1 MLTLNSQTKRY
12 ILVFFLWLLPAAIS
26 MSRAQTGDTL
36 IPGKPMMLYF
46 RFDRSIVDSG
56 YMDNCHTLHA
66 LDQLLRDSRP
76 AAWIDS
82 LTVCSFSSPDGDE
95 AYNRRLALKRAQAVK
110 DYFVWKYPH
119 LDRHRIHTHPQ
130 GENWTGLRQAI
141 ELDPSVPHREEVLQ
155 ILGATT
161 DIRRCK
167 MLLRQ
172 LNGGAAYH
180 YIEKNLL
187 RYLRNASICTVYYRY
202 LLPDSLHPLTLRPQ
216 APFVVPGDAAATAVA
231 VVGQPS
237 DRLSPFSDRVYRIR
251 RPLFAVKTN
260 LLFDVAMMP
269 NIEVEVPLGNRWSV
283 SGELMFPW
291 WLFEDDKY
299 CLQVLSGGVEGRY
312 WLGNRTHRRTLT
324 GHFAGLYAGGGKYDL
339 QNDRNGYQ
347 GEFFI
352 AAGVSYGYAL
362 PIGRKLS
369 LEFSLG
375 IGLLRTGYEHYHAI
389 DNHQT
394 LLWQNNG
401 KYTWLGPTK
410 AKISFVWLLDRLV
423 KGQEKGGTR

>member
-1 MLTLNSQTKRY
+1 
-12 ILVFFLWLLPAAIS
+12 
-26 MSRAQTGDTL
+26 MSHAQTGDTL
-36 IPGKPMMLYF
+36 ASGKPRMLYF
-46 RFDRSIVDSG
+46 RFDRSLVDSG
-56 YMDNCHTLHA
+56 YMDNRHTLHQ
-66 LDQLLRDSRP
+66 LDQLLRDTRLTVR
-76 AAWIDS
+76 IDS
-82 LTVCSFSSPDGDE
+82 LIVCSFSSPDGDE
-95 AYNRRLALKRAQAVK
+95 AYNRRLALQRAQAVK
-110 DYFVWKYPH
+110 GYFVWKYPH
-119 LDRHRIHTHPQ
+119 LDQRRIRTRPQ
-130 GENWTGLRQAI
+130 GENWSGLRQAI
-141 ELDPSVPHREEVLQ
+141 ELDPSVPDREEVLQ
-155 ILGATT
+155 ILDATT
-161 DIRRCK
+161 DIRQCK
-167 MLLRQ
+167 TLLRR
-172 LNGGAAYH
+172 LNGGIAYD

-202 LLPDSLHPLTLRPQ
+202 LLPDSLPPLALRPQ
-216 APFVVPGDAAATAVA
+216 APFVVPGRTAD
-231 VVGQPS
+231 GQMADGQTSSSSEAPYGGS
-237 DRLSPFSDRVYRIR
+237 AYTQAPDRLSLFSNRVYRMR
-251 RPLFAVKTN
+251 RPLFALKTN

-312 WLGNRTHRRTLT
+312 WLGNRTRRRALT

-352 AAGVSYGYAL
+352 AAGISYGYAL

-369 LEFSLG
+369 LEFSIG

-394 LLWQNNG
+394 LLWQESG

-423 KGQEKGGTR
+423 KRQEKGGVR